1 MPEASPIRRVLRRLR
16 AWFLA
21 GLLVVAPIGVTVWVI
36 YQLAAVLESAIRL
49 VPKPWQPEALFG
61 HPIPG
66 LGILFALSF
75 VFLIGVLTENFLGR
89 RIIGLY
95 EAILLRVPLV
105 SSLYG
110 GVKQLLEQ
118 LFTSQ
123 KGFEQVVLVEWPRRG
138 LYSVAFK
145 TGEAPVTHP
154 DNVPMVNVFL
164 PSTPNPTTGFYFML
178 PAADVIDTG
187 MTVDEAFKMIVSAGI
202 VSPDRALLL
211 ENARE

>member
-1 MPEASPIRRVLRRLR
+1 MRVVLRRLR

-21 GLLVVAPIGVTVWVI
+21 GLLVVVPIAVTTFVI
-36 YQLAAVLESAIRL
+36 YKLGGFLEGAIKL

-61 HPIPG
+61 QSIPG
-66 LGILFALSF
+66 LGIVVAITF
-75 VFLIGVLTENFLGR
+75 VFLVGVLTQNFLGR
-89 RIIGLY
+89 RVVRLY
-95 EAILLRVPLV
+95 EAVLLRVPIV

-118 LFTSQ
+118 LFTSS

-145 TGEAPVTHP
+145 TGEAPIVHP
-154 DNVPMVNVFL
+154 DGIPMVNVFL

-178 PAADVIDTG
+178 PAADVIDTH
-187 MTVDEAFKMIVSAGI
+187 MTVEEAFKMIVSAGI
-202 VSPDRALLL
+202 VTPGRALHIG
-211 ENARE
+211 EAGVE